1 MASQFS
7 GESSHKVDSKGRV
20 AVPAVFRRAL
30 EFGDPDRKP
39 DERPVV
45 HVVYGSSQTC
55 HVECYSEKSMQGIIR
70 RIKKMEPGSFERR
83 WLDWFYNTRKYDAQL
98 DDTGRLLLNAQV
110 RKKLGTGNEVMF
122 VGSGDSFEIWKLE
135 DYEQETL
142 KHENFMKGLV
152 EQYGENFHPLQLLDD
167 RTSGRNGSR
176 TRKRTKKKKR
186 DE

>member
-1 MASQFS
+1 
-7 GESSHKVDSKGRV
+7 
-20 AVPAVFRRAL
+20 
-30 EFGDPDRKP
+30 
-39 DERPVV
+39 
-45 HVVYGSSQTC
+45 
-55 HVECYSEKSMQGIIR
+55 
-70 RIKKMEPGSFERR
+70 MEPGSSDRR
-83 WLDWFYNTRKYDAQL
+83 WLDWIYNTRKYDAQL

-110 RKKLGTGNEVMF
+110 RKKLGTGKEVMF

-167 RTSGRNGSR
+167 RTNGKNRSR
-176 TRKRTKKKKR
+176 ARKRTKKKKR